1 MTLNA
6 YAAKVRLSLFD
17 DLKAGR
23 DPGSGSWDATQ
34 LAEARAKGSPQVGT
48 TRYTPDALWFEFI
61 YSGPT
66 STPIIVT
73 VKVPAPE
80 RIVFL
85 PVPDWV
91 IETIWQGDI
100 DGSYHFES
108 HARSLVQQFA
118 DVLEPHANLVWFGPR
133 APKRRE

>member
-6 YAAKVRLSLFD
+6 YAAKVRLNLFD
-17 DLKAGR
+17 DLKSGR
-23 DPGSGSWDATQ
+23 EPSVGQCDTGL
-34 LAEARAKGSPQVGT
+34 LAEARVKGTPQVGT
-48 TRYTPDALWFEFI
+48 TRYTPDAIYFEFI
-61 YSGPT
+61 YSDPT
-66 STPIIVT
+66 STAIIVT
-73 VKVPAPE
+73 VKVDAPE

-85 PVPDWV
+85 PVPQWV

-108 HARSLVQQFA
+108 DARRLLA
-118 DVLEPHANLVWFGPR
+118 DFEGGLEPSANLKWFGPR